1 MDLVDLQSGVELLG
15 GWAPLETDGGQRR
28 RVAGNGALFRVH
40 CRRASPVR
48 CVELDPGALHSPA
61 GLRMDVLDEEGW
73 PMATTGVS
81 GRTLVGLR
89 LPLDAGVTRELS
101 LCFEWI
107 GRLGWPVAGVG
118 VLSIRQN

>member
-1 MDLVDLQSGVELLG
+1 
-15 GWAPLETDGGQRR
+15 
-28 RVAGNGALFRVH
+28 
-40 CRRASPVR
+40 
-48 CVELDPGALHSPA
+48 
-61 GLRMDVLDEEGW
+61 MDVLDEEGW